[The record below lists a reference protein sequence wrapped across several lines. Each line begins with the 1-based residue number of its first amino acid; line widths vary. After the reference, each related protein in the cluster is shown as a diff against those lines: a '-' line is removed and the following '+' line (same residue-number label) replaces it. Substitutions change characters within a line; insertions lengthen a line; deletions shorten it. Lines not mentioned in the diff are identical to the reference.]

1 MEETNV
7 IKMEAP
13 AVEPKKLTY
22 EELENVAKEL
32 HGQCNTLYMELQ
44 RMHADN
50 TFKRLDYL
58 FKALEFYSL
67 LDTDFVKG
75 CAKEIQG
82 IMTLPESDNVANE
95 E

>member
-32 HGQCNTLYMELQ
+32 YTRCADMATEIQ
-44 RMHADN
+44 RMKIDN
-50 TFKRLDYL
+50 SFKRLDYL
-58 FKALEFYSL
+58 FKVLKYYSL
-67 LDTDFVKG
+67 LDTDFVRN
-75 CAKEIQG
+75 CAKEIQEM
-82 IMTLPESDNVANE
+82 MTIPEDTTKAE
-95 E
+95 

>member
-13 AVEPKKLTY
+13 AVEPQKLSY

-32 HGQCNTLYMELQ
+32 YNRCAEMATEIQKMK
-44 RMHADN
+44 MDN
-50 TFKRLDYL
+50 SFKRLDYL
-58 FKALEFYSL
+58 FKTLKYYSL
-67 LDTDFVKG
+67 LDAEFVRN
-75 CAKEIQG
+75 CAKEIQEM
-82 IMTLPESDNVANE
+82 ITIPEEVTEKE

>member
-7 IKMEAP
+7 IKMEVP
-13 AVEPKKLTY
+13 TEEPKKLSY

-32 HGQCNTLYMELQ
+32 HGQCNKLYAELQ
-44 RMHADN
+44 RLHVDN

-67 LDTDFVKG
+67 LETDFVRN
-75 CAKEIQG
+75 CAKEIQD
-82 IMTLPESDNVANE
+82 IMTIPETTNTANE